1 MVVARLVKNGSDGF
15 RKLFRTAESPHT
27 WPQHIW
33 KEKKEKKIKEN
44 SLFGPVC
51 TLDESYPGKV

>member
-33 KEKKEKKIKEN
+33 KEKKEKKIKQN
-44 SLFGPVC
+44 LLLGPVDC
-51 TLDESYPGKV
+51 